1 MVATKISFAQN
12 LLGLPIQTFLTYQTA
27 QSFRTMPKLTKQ
39 IVDNETQ
46 YSLDLPVKVLQFG
59 TGVLLRGLCDYLIDQ
74 ANRQHVFNG
83 RIVVVKSTAGLS
95 DDFAEQDG
103 LYTVCVRGVDSNG
116 ETIDEAVTV
125 GAISRVV
132 SAQDNWRSILQ
143 VARNPHLEVII
154 SNTTEVGIQ
163 YVEENIFQN
172 PPQSFPAK
180 LTAFLYERFRTYGG
194 KRDKGVVVIP
204 TELITDNGLKLRE
217 CVEKLSAYNELG
229 KLFNKWLKYHVKFCN
244 SLVDRIVPGK
254 PDAAT
259 QAQLE
264 AKLGYEDSLLTV
276 AEPYY
281 LWAIEGDDRVKKV
294 LSFEQLF
301 DNVIV
306 DEDISY
312 YRERKLRILNG
323 SHSASAPLGYLSG
336 FDITYQCMQDPAMSK
351 YYESVIYDEVVPT
364 LPFEDQLAELK
375 VFAGDILSRYRN
387 PFIQQKLIG
396 ITLQQTSKM
405 NARNVATIQ
414 RYYKQFGNV
423 PKHFAL
429 GFAAYL
435 LFMKA
440 VKNEN
445 NQYFGQRGES
455 FYLINDDQAAYFSE
469 QWQGVT
475 VETVGTLV
483 NEVLSNTK
491 IWDTNLT
498 KLAGFAETVTELLIE
513 MMTNG
518 VKATLEKAIL

>member
-1 MVATKISFAQN
+1 
-12 LLGLPIQTFLTYQTA
+12 
-27 QSFRTMPKLTKQ
+27 MPQLSKQ
-39 IVDNETQ
+39 IVDSENQFTF
-46 YSLDLPVKVLQFG
+46 DLPVKVLQFG

-74 ANRQHVFNG
+74 ANKQHIFSG
-83 RIVVVKSTAGLS
+83 RIVVVKSTAGS
-95 DDFAEQDG
+95 ADDFAAQDG
-103 LYTVCVRGVDSNG
+103 LYTVCVRGVDG
-116 ETIDEAVTV
+116 EGNTIDEATTVTAV
-125 GAISRVV
+125 SRVI
-132 SAQDNWRSILQ
+132 SAQDNWQSILQ

-163 YVEENIFQN
+163 YVEENIFQS

-194 KRDKGVVVIP
+194 KKDKGVVVVP

-259 QAQLE
+259 HAALE
-264 AKLGYEDSLLTV
+264 EKIGYQDSLLTV
-276 AEPYY
+276 AEPYL
-281 LWAIEGDDRVKKV
+281 LWAIEGDERVKKV
-294 LSFEQLF
+294 LSFEQIHP
-301 DNVIV
+301 NVIV

-336 FDITYQCMQDPAMSK
+336 FDITFQCMNDPAMSK
-351 YYESVIYDEVVPT
+351 YYENIIYDEIVPT
-364 LPFEDQLAELK
+364 LPFDEQMDELK
-375 VFAGDILSRYRN
+375 VFAGDILNRYRN

-405 NARNVATIQ
+405 NARNATTIR
-414 RYYKQFGNV
+414 RYYQQFGK
-423 PKHFAL
+423 PPRLFAI

-440 VKNEN
+440 VKQQNEH
-445 NQYFGQRGES
+445 YYGQRGDD
-455 FYLINDDQAAYFSE
+455 FYIINDEQAAYFYE
-469 QWQGVT
+469 KWQGVT
-475 VETVGTLV
+475 TESVGELV
-483 NEVLSNTK
+483 QTVLSNTK
-491 IWDTNLT
+491 IWEADLT
-498 KLAGFAETVTELLIE
+498 KLEGFAETVTEYLTD
-513 MMTNG
+513 MMNNG
-518 VKATLEKAIL
+518 VKNTLEKAIL

>member
-1 MVATKISFAQN
+1 
-12 LLGLPIQTFLTYQTA
+12 
-27 QSFRTMPKLTKQ
+27 MPQLSKQ
-39 IVDNETQ
+39 IVDSDTQ
-46 YSLDLPVKVLQFG
+46 YTFDLPVKVLQFG

-74 ANRQHVFNG
+74 ANKQHVFNG
-83 RIVVVKSTAGLS
+83 RIVVVKSTAGS
-95 DDFAEQDG
+95 AADFAAQDG
-103 LYTVCVRGVDSNG
+103 LYTVCVRGVDGNG
-116 ETIDEAVTV
+116 ATIDEATTV

-132 SAQDNWRSILQ
+132 SAQDNWQSILQ
-143 VARNPHLEVII
+143 IARNPHLEVII

-163 YVEENIFQN
+163 YVEENIFQS

-194 KRDKGVVVIP
+194 KKDKGVVVVP

-217 CVEKLSAYNELG
+217 CVEKHSAYNELG

-254 PDAAT
+254 PDAVTHA
-259 QAQLE
+259 ALE

-281 LWAIEGDDRVKKV
+281 LWAIEGDDRVKKM

-323 SHSASAPLGYLSG
+323 SHSTAAPLGYLSG
-336 FDITYQCMQDPAMSK
+336 FDITFQCMQDPAMSK
-351 YYESVIYDEVVPT
+351 YYENVIYQEVVPT
-364 LPFEDQLAELK
+364 LPFEEQAEELK
-375 VFAGDILSRYRN
+375 TFAGDILNRYRN

-405 NARNVATIQ
+405 NARNVMTIQ
-414 RYYKQFGNV
+414 RYYKQFGTV

-440 VKNEN
+440 VKQEGS
-445 NQYFGQRGES
+445 QYFGQRGDD
-455 FYLINDDQAAYFSE
+455 FYLINDDQAAYFYE
-469 QWQGVT
+469 KWQGIT
-475 VETVGTLV
+475 AETAAGLV
-483 NEVLSNTK
+483 QSILSNTQ

-498 KLAGFAETVTELLIE
+498 KLSGFAEAVTDYLVE
-513 MMTNG
+513 MMNSG

>member
-1 MVATKISFAQN
+1 
-12 LLGLPIQTFLTYQTA
+12 
-27 QSFRTMPKLTKQ
+27 MPQLSQQ
-39 IVDNETQ
+39 IVDSETQ
-46 YSLDLPVKVLQFG
+46 YTFDLPVKVIQFG
-59 TGVLLRGLCDYLIDQ
+59 TGVLLRGLCDYLIDK
-74 ANRQHVFNG
+74 ANKQHIFNG
-83 RIVVVKSTAGLS
+83 RIVVVKSTAGSS
-95 DDFAEQDG
+95 DEFAAQDG
-103 LYTVCVRGVDSNG
+103 LYTVCVRGVDNSG
-116 ETIDEAVTV
+116 QTIDEATTV
-125 GAISRVV
+125 SSISRVA
-132 SAQDNWRSILQ
+132 SAQDNWRGILQ
-143 VARNPHLEVII
+143 IARNPHLEVII

-163 YVEENIFQN
+163 YVEENIFQS
-172 PPQSFPAK
+172 PPQSFPGK

-194 KRDKGVVVIP
+194 KKDKGVVVVP

-217 CVEKLSAYNELG
+217 CVEKLSTFNELG

-259 QAQLE
+259 QAALE

-281 LWAIEGDDRVKKV
+281 LWAIEGDERVKKV

-323 SHSASAPLGYLSG
+323 SHSAAAPLGYLSG
-336 FDITYQCMQDPAMSK
+336 FDITFQCMNDPAMSK
-351 YYESVIYDEVVPT
+351 YYETVIYEEIVPT
-364 LPFEDQLAELK
+364 LPFEDQKEELK
-375 VFAGDILSRYRN
+375 SFAGDILNRYRN

-405 NARNVATIQ
+405 NARNVATIR
-414 RYYKQFGNV
+414 RYYKQFGTV

-440 VKNEN
+440 VKQEN
-445 NQYFGQRGES
+445 DKYFGQRGEE
-455 FYLINDDQAAYFSE
+455 FYVINDEQAAYFYE
-469 QWQGVT
+469 KWEGVT
-475 VETVGTLV
+475 DETVSTLV
-483 NEVLSNTK
+483 QQVLSDTK
-491 IWDTNLT
+491 LWEIDLT
-498 KLAGFAETVTELLIE
+498 KLAGFADAITGYLVE

>member
-1 MVATKISFAQN
+1 MPQLSKQVADTDI
-12 LLGLPIQTFLTYQTA
+12 
-27 QSFRTMPKLTKQ
+27 
-39 IVDNETQ
+39 Q
-46 YSLDLPVKVLQFG
+46 YSFDLPVKVLQFG
-59 TGVLLRGLCDYLIDQ
+59 TGVLLRGLCDYLIDA
-74 ANRQHVFNG
+74 ANKQQVFNG
-83 RIVVVKSTAGLS
+83 RIVVVKSTAGSS
-95 DDFAEQDG
+95 DEFASQDG

-116 ETIDEAVTV
+116 QTIDEATTV
-125 GAISRVV
+125 AAISRVV
-132 SAQDNWRSILQ
+132 SAQDNWQSILQ
-143 VARNPHLEVII
+143 IARNPHLEVII

-163 YVEENIFQN
+163 YVEENIFQH

-194 KRDKGVVVIP
+194 KKDKGLVVVP

-229 KLFNKWLKYHVKFCN
+229 KLFNKWLKFHVKFCN

-259 QAQLE
+259 HAALE
-264 AKLGYEDSLLTV
+264 AKIGYEDSLLTV

-323 SHSASAPLGYLSG
+323 SHSAAAPLGYLSG
-336 FDITYQCMQDPAMSK
+336 FDITFQCMNDPAMSK
-351 YYESVIYDEVVPT
+351 FYEDVIYQEVVPT
-364 LPFEDQLAELK
+364 LPFEDQKEALK
-375 VFAGDILSRYRN
+375 VFAGDILNRYRN

-405 NARNVATIQ
+405 NARNVATIR
-414 RYYKQFGNV
+414 RYYKQFGTP
-423 PKHFAL
+423 PKHFSLA
-429 GFAAYL
+429 FAAYL

-440 VKNEN
+440 VKEEDGKF
-445 NQYFGQRGES
+445 FGQRGTD
-455 FYLINDDQAAYFSE
+455 FYFINDEQAGYFYE
-469 QWQGVT
+469 KWQGIDTENVAKF
-475 VETVGTLV
+475 VQDI
-483 NEVLSNTK
+483 LSNTE
-491 IWDTNLT
+491 IWDIDLT
-498 KLAGFAETVTELLIE
+498 QLVGFAAAITAYLVE
-513 MMTNG
+513 MMNNG
-518 VKATLEKAIL
+518 VKVTLEKAIL